1 MMKKTTKFLK
11 TLAAAAILS
20 AAFSATTF
28 AANGLEMSTKYTG
41 ISVKP
46 GDTLSFSLDFTNTTG
61 TGLNTELSAT
71 GLPDGWTGYFEGSG
85 KQITSTYVKQNAA
98 TVNTSNDPDDGLAT
112 YNITVPD
119 TATKG
124 SYNLTLEATDT
135 ADASIS
141 SNLAVTVN
149 VTDESTGT
157 SQLQTTYA
165 EQEGPT
171 GTTFTFNSTIQN
183 NSSADQTYSLAADVP
198 TGWTATFKP
207 SGQSTQV
214 SSVDVAAKGSQGMTI
229 TVTPPDKVTAGEYE
243 IPITA
248 TSSDET
254 LKTTLKVTITGTYK
268 LDVQTAD
275 GTLSFNANVNKQKA
289 VTMNVVN
296 AGNIDLQNVTLTTS
310 APSGWTVDFS
320 EASIPTLAAG
330 ETHQVTMY
338 VTPSKEAMAGDYAMT
353 VSAATDDT
361 SIDQS
366 FRVTVKTST
375 LWGVVGVCLIVIVV
389 MAISEVFHKYGR
401 H

>member
-61 TGLNTELSAT
+61 AGLNTELSAT

-85 KQITSTYVKQNAA
+85 KQITSAYVKQNAA

-124 SYNLTLEATDT
+124 SYNLTLAATDT

-214 SSVDVAAKGSQGMTI
+214 SSVDVTAKGRRI
-229 TVTPPDKVTAGEYE
+229 RDPDHCDLVRRNPQNHVKGDDYRHLQAGRPDRRRNPQLQCKRQQAEGRD
-243 IPITA
+243 
-248 TSSDET
+248 DERRERR
-254 LKTTLKVTITGTYK
+254 K
-268 LDVQTAD
+268 
-275 GTLSFNANVNKQKA
+275 
-289 VTMNVVN
+289 
-296 AGNIDLQNVTLTTS
+296 
-310 APSGWTVDFS
+310 
-320 EASIPTLAAG
+320 
-330 ETHQVTMY
+330 H
-338 VTPSKEAMAGDYAMT
+338 
-353 VSAATDDT
+353 
-361 SIDQS
+361 
-366 FRVTVKTST
+366 
-375 LWGVVGVCLIVIVV
+375 
-389 MAISEVFHKYGR
+389 
-401 H
+401 